1 MELDLWSLGLCVTPV
16 WYARVAW
23 LYSCL
28 FLPCPAGLLWNVG
41 LLVFFGLLQ
50 SWVWFTAACESV
62 IGRSLGA
69 SLSCCG

>member
-50 SWVWFTAACESV
+50 SWV
-62 IGRSLGA
+62 
-69 SLSCCG
+69 